1 MERIELSPLDKKDL
15 LELLDYIKDVKKLN
29 RPVLKG
35 SNKWDDTKFW
45 EIRIEQLKQVINGK
59 NFNYSL
65 IGSSLL
71 TLDGYGYDKGDD
83 KK

>member
-35 SNKWDDTKFW
+35 ANICRKASY
-45 EIRIEQLKQVINGK
+45 IVG
-59 NFNYSL
+59 
-65 IGSSLL
+65 
-71 TLDGYGYDKGDD
+71 
-83 KK
+83 